1 MDNECCGLLGS
12 LILTFHMWNEFQG
25 MLLHCTCMLMNSTPA
40 MEDLTSYMLTAHLQ
54 AELYKEDFMK
64 ERRDREKAAGKLDSL
79 QRTQV
84 EEIKCIQKELSQA
97 KEDAQAKVSQ
107 VKQYKKQLD
116 TQEAKACYVLIVH
129 SVHVPYNF

>member
-1 MDNECCGLLGS
+1 MNDDTYSCCGLLGS

-64 ERRDREKAAGKLDSL
+64 ERTDRERAAGRLDSL

-84 EEIKCIQKELSQA
+84 EEIKCMQKELSQA
-97 KEDAQAKVSQ
+97 KEEAQAKVSQ

-116 TQEAKACYVLIVH
+116 TQEAKACCVLIGM
-129 SVHVPYNF
+129 